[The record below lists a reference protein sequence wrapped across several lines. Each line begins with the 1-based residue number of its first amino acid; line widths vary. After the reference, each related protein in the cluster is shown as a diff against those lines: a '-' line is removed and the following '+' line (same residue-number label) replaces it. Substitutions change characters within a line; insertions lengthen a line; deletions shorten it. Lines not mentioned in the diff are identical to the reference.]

1 MHHELFADF
10 DNLQYIDCHMITF
23 GVLEHT
29 PNSDG
34 SEIVSDLVSRA
45 LTKSENERTILWV
58 ESLGKKLTA

>member
-1 MHHELFADF
+1 
-10 DNLQYIDCHMITF
+10 MIAF

-34 SEIVSDLVSRA
+34 SEIASDLVSRA
-45 LTKSENERTILWV
+45 LTKSDNKRTILWV

>member
-1 MHHELFADF
+1 
-10 DNLQYIDCHMITF
+10 MIAF
-23 GVLEHT
+23 GVLEYT

-45 LTKSENERTILWV
+45 LTKSENERTILWM

>member
-1 MHHELFADF
+1 
-10 DNLQYIDCHMITF
+10 MIAF

-29 PNSDG
+29 PNFDG

-58 ESLGKKLTA
+58 ESLGTKIEGVTDMHSTNSAVIGKL

>member
-1 MHHELFADF
+1 
-10 DNLQYIDCHMITF
+10 MIAF

-58 ESLGKKLTA
+58 ESLGTKIEGVTDMRSTNSAVIGKL